1 MKFLFTTILA
11 GFLAIVLVACNPEP
25 VELSDHDWF
34 VTDLAGSSAAKEKLA
49 DLSLEFKEEQ
59 AIGGFAGCNDYR
71 GAATYNREQIKFST
85 LYADTDSCDDIN
97 LEKRFLSNLE
107 SSTSYTYSAGTL
119 VLYDD
124 GGNIL
129 VEMEKN

>member
-1 MKFLFTTILA
+1 MKFLFTL
-11 GFLAIVLVACNPEP
+11 FLVSTTVLGMFSCKSEP
-25 VELSDHDWF
+25 VELADHDWI
-34 VTDLAGSSAAKEKLA
+34 VTDLAGSAAPKEKLT
-49 DLSLEFKEEQ
+49 DLALEFKEEQ

-71 GAATYNREQIKFST
+71 GAATYNQEQIKFST

-107 SSTSYTYSAGTL
+107 ASTRYTYSAGTL
-119 VLYDD
+119 VLYDE

-129 VEMEKN
+129 VEMEKI